1 MSAQNTDKFLKVAQN
16 KGWQLGS
23 GGIPDAAAD
32 SFTLISALD
41 LPTDTAVLLTIDRKD
56 ANKKATPAKM
66 ERIIGVISGDNVVDC
81 IRGVAGTAQPHNP
94 GAVVEILVDAAYIN
108 RLIVG
113 ILMDRD
119 QLGRRILI
127 TDESTPSGAG
137 ITTLDLASGRIQ
149 RVTMPAATQTLD
161 TANSAIGQ
169 AFIVE
174 IINTTGQGALT
185 WFSTIKWADGIAPT
199 LTGVN
204 GKKDTFGFIVTGAGT
219 YDGYVIGQNI

>member
-1 MSAQNTDKFLKVAQN
+1 MQAQNTDTFLKVAQN

-23 GGIPDAAAD
+23 GGIPDASAT
-32 SFTLISALD
+32 SFSLVSALD
-41 LPTDTAVLLTIDRKD
+41 LPTDTAVLLTIDRVD
-56 ANKKATPAKM
+56 ANKKATPSKM
-66 ERIIGVISGDNVVDC
+66 ERIIGVISGDNVTDC
-81 IRGVAGTAQPHNP
+81 VRGVAGTAQQHNP

-108 RLIVG
+108 RMITG

-127 TDESTPSGAG
+127 TDTYVPAGAG
-137 ITTLDLASGRIQ
+137 TTTLDLASGRIH
-149 RVTMPAATQTLD
+149 RVTMPAATQTL
-161 TANSAIGQ
+161 ALSNAAVGQ

-185 WFSTIKWADGIAPT
+185 WFSTIKWTDGIAPT

-204 GKKDTFGFIVTGAGT
+204 GKKDTFGFIVTGSGT